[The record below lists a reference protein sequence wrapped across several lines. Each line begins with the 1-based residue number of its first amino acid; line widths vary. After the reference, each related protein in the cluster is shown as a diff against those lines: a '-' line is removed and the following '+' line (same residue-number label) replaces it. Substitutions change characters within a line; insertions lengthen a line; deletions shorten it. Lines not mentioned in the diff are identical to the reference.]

1 MYIVYF
7 VYINIIYKKIKGYR
21 HSINI
26 PLFIFMYPFI
36 FKCIS
41 DISICIVDFGL
52 ATPSCSGVQTL
63 VKP

>member
-26 PLFIFMYPFI
+26 PF